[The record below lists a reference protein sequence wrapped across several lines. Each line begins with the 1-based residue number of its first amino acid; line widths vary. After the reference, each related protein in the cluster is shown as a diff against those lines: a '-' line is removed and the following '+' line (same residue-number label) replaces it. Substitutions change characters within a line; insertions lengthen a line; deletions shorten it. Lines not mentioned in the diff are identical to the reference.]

1 MNKAA
6 LFFQTKDNNF
16 EEVLKSPNHALDVI
30 RRLLQTS
37 GMILDYSNP
46 IVRGHL
52 IGAGNV
58 RITAFA
64 PPIIDRCSSNF
75 RKV

>member
-46 IVRGHL
+46 ILNR
-52 IGAGNV
+52 
-58 RITAFA
+58 
-64 PPIIDRCSSNF
+64 S
-75 RKV
+75 RKCKNNSLCTTNNR